1 MGKIIKLLEKIEKET
16 RDVNMN
22 FIYNFIV
29 SNKKEINKND
39 FLVKTLKEISQGLA
53 RTVLASPTQE
63 QEGLSN
69 QT

>member
-53 RTVLASPTQE
+53 RTVLASP
-63 QEGLSN
+63 
-69 QT
+69 